1 MKKIFLLSFFLGCFL
16 SSKAQITGYF
26 QDAIRF
32 SAPTTSFG
40 TARIQGLGG
49 AQTALGTDISC
60 LAGNPAGLAL
70 MNRGEVSITGGL
82 QFNMTKSN
90 YLGNDT
96 KDNKVVA
103 TLPTFGFVFGN
114 SREEARDKV
123 KSSKFAIGLTRTNNF
138 QQQFSYEGLNRIS
151 SITDNFVESANGT
164 PVSVYDNQAAA
175 DDGILTVPSLA
186 YSTYLISPYVSN
198 TSRYYSTFRADNV
211 ADTLLAPIVQ
221 KETVN
226 VKGGETKISIAYADD
241 LGKHISFGLG
251 AHLGVMRYISQK
263 SYIERLTTPALN
275 NGDLEN
281 FTITDYYKI
290 SGAGFGFSAG
300 VIIKANDKIRIGASI
315 ATPTWYFLKDS
326 SATKISA
333 NTKGFN
339 PTTRQIIPTQAK
351 FKINTPFKA
360 SVGIVFVLGK
370 AALLTADADYFFYQ
384 NTQLAGR
391 NGLALGN
398 DNAFVQTVVRPFWN
412 FKGGIEFRI
421 ENVRL
426 RGGVA
431 YLQSN
436 IKPNGD
442 NVQRDNLTFT
452 GGFGARFYNFYF
464 DLVGTYGGNN
474 GVYTPY
480 TLNNQQEYFSVT
492 TRNYTLGFGLTG
504 GVFF

>member
-1 MKKIFLLSFFLGCFL
+1 MKKIFLLSLFLSCYL
-16 SSKAQITGYF
+16 SSKAQLTGYY

-32 SAPTTSFG
+32 SAPTTPFG

-49 AQTALGTDISC
+49 AQTAIGTDISC

-90 YLGNDT
+90 YLGKDT
-96 KDNKVVA
+96 KDNKGVV
-103 TLPTFGFVFGN
+103 TLPTLGFVFGIGADGDKDL
-114 SREEARDKV
+114 SRV
-123 KSSKFAIGLTRTNNF
+123 PKFAIGLTRTNNF
-138 QQQFSYEGLNRIS
+138 QQAFSYEGLNKIS

-164 PVSVYDNQAAA
+164 PVSVYDVQART
-175 DDGILTVPSLA
+175 DEILTVPSLA
-186 YSTYLISPYVSN
+186 H
-198 TSRYYSTFRADNV
+198 STFLINDFASNPRAYYTTFRTDNT
-211 ADTLLAPIVQ
+211 ADTLVAPIYQ
-221 KETVN
+221 RETVN
-226 VKGGETKISIAYADD
+226 IKGGETKISMAYADD
-241 LGKHISFGLG
+241 INKHISFGLG

-263 SYIERLTTPALN
+263 SYVERLTVPALLD
-275 NGDLEN
+275 GDLEN

-290 SGAGFGFSAG
+290 SGAGFGLSAG

-315 ATPTWYFLKDS
+315 ATPTWYFLSDS

-333 NTKGFN
+333 NTKGYELETREIV
-339 PTTRQIIPTQAK
+339 PTKAK
-351 FKINTPFKA
+351 FSINTPFKA
-360 SVGIVFVLGK
+360 SGGIVFVLGK
-370 AALLTADADYFFYQ
+370 FALLTADADYFFYQ
-384 NTQLAGR
+384 NTQVAGR
-391 NGLALGN
+391 KGLSLGN
-398 DNAFVQTVVRPFWN
+398 DNAFVQSVVRPFWN

-431 YLQSN
+431 YFQSN
-436 IKPNGD
+436 IKPSDD

-480 TLNNQQEYFSVT
+480 VLNNQQEYFSVT

-504 GVFF
+504 GIFF